1 MAVPSPA
8 PISDFYASALHTSLK
23 AQDFYAG
30 KSIHAKIIKSG
41 LHLGV
46 FLMNSL
52 ANFYAKTE
60 SFGDAQKV
68 FDEMPMKNVY
78 SWNTI
83 LSMYAKQGM
92 VETAHRVFLE
102 MPERDS
108 VSWTTLI
115 LGYNRI
121 CQFGKAIQLFSDMIA
136 DRVSP
141 TQYTVTNVLASC
153 AAHEALSVGRKVHSL
168 AVKVGFSG
176 CVPVANSLL
185 NMYVKSGD
193 TATANVVFG
202 RMKLKNTSTW
212 NVMILLHINLG
223 QIALALAQFEKMEER
238 DIISWNSMITGYHRH
253 GYDFE
258 ALDMFSRMLRESS
271 LQPDKFTLG
280 SVLSACA
287 NLESLCHGKEIH
299 AYLIKSRFDTSGP
312 VGNALISMYAKSGQV
327 GVARKIVEKS
337 RPAGLNII
345 TFTALLDGY
354 LKLGDVT
361 PAREIFNSL
370 KDRDVVLW
378 TAMIVGYVQN
388 GLSNDA
394 VEVFRAMLSEGPRPN
409 SYTLAAILSVSSSLA
424 LLNHGREIHGSAL
437 RTGEI
442 HSVSVG
448 NGLINVYAKAGNID
462 SARRVFESVC
472 YRRDTVSWSSM
483 ITALAQHGLGEDAI
497 ELFEKMLAT
506 GIKPDHITYVSVLS
520 ACANIGLVKDGRKY
534 YDMMMN
540 VHGIEPTLSHYACM
554 IDLYGRAGLLEE
566 ARGFIEDMPI
576 EPDIAAWASL
586 LFSCKEHKNLGL
598 AELAAEKL
606 LALDP
611 GNSGAYTTLANLY
624 SACGRWENAVRVRKS
639 MKERGVK
646 KEQGSSWV
654 QVKGKVH
661 VFGAEDS
668 LHPQN
673 DEIYKLMA
681 KIWKEIKE
689 MGFIPDTD
697 TVLHDLEEE
706 VKEQILRHHSEK
718 LAIAFGLLST
728 PEGTTLRIMKNLRV
742 CSDCHSAIKYISKLV
757 GREIIVRDSTRF
769 HHFRDGFCSCR
780 EFW

>member
-8 PISDFYASALHTSLK
+8 PISDFYAHVLHTSLK
-23 AQDFYAG
+23 TQVLLAG

-46 FLMNSL
+46 FLMNTL
-52 ANFYAKTE
+52 MNFYAKTE
-60 SFGDAQKV
+60 SFGNAQQV
-68 FDEMPMKNVY
+68 FDEMPVKNVF
-78 SWNTI
+78 SWNMI

-92 VETAHRVFLE
+92 IETAHHVFLE

-108 VSWTTLI
+108 VSWTTMI
-115 LGYNRI
+115 LGCNRI

-136 DRVSP
+136 DRTAP
-141 TQYTVTNVLASC
+141 TQYTITNVLASC
-153 AAHEALSVGRKVHSL
+153 AAHEALSIGRKVHSL
-168 AVKVGFSG
+168 AIKLGFSG

-212 NVMILLHINLG
+212 NVMISLYMNLG
-223 QIALALAQFEKMEER
+223 QIDLALAQFEKMAER
-238 DIISWNSMITGYHRH
+238 DIVSWNSMITGCNQH
-253 GYDFE
+253 GHDFG
-258 ALDMFSRMLRESS
+258 ALNMFSRMLHESS

-280 SVLSACA
+280 SALSACA
-287 NLESLCHGKEIH
+287 NLESLNHGKEIH
-299 AYLIKSRFDTSGP
+299 AYLIKAIFDTSGT

-337 RPAGLNII
+337 GPTGLNVIA
-345 TFTALLDGY
+345 FTSLLDGY

-361 PAREIFNSL
+361 PAREIFNL
-370 KDRDVVLW
+370 LRDRDVVMW

-394 VEVFRAMLSEGPRPN
+394 VEVFRAMLREGPRPN
-409 SYTLAAILSVSSSLA
+409 GYTLAAILSVSSSLA
-424 LLNHGREIHGSAL
+424 LLNHGKEIHASAL
-437 RTGEI
+437 RTGEVY
-442 HSVSVG
+442 SVSVG

-462 SARRVFESVC
+462 SARKVFESVC
-472 YRRDTVSWSSM
+472 CKRDTVSWTSM
-483 ITALAQHGLGEDAI
+483 IAALAQHGLGEDAI
-497 ELFEKMLAT
+497 ELFEKMLAI

-520 ACANIGLVKDGRKY
+520 ACANIGLVEHGQKY
-534 YDMMMN
+534 YDMMTN
-540 VHGIEPTLSHYACM
+540 VHGVEPNLSHYVCM
-554 IDLYGRAGLLEE
+554 IDLFGRAGLLEK
-566 ARGFIEDMPI
+566 ARGFIEDMPV

-586 LFSCKEHKNLGL
+586 LLSCKVHKNLRL
-598 AELAAEKL
+598 AELAAKRL

-611 GNSGAYTTLANLY
+611 ENSGAYSTLANVY
-624 SACGRWENAVRVRKS
+624 SACGRWENAARIRKT

-654 QVKGKVH
+654 QIKGSVH
-661 VFGAEDS
+661 VFGADDS
-668 LHPQN
+668 LHPQK
-673 DEIYKLMA
+673 DEIYKLIA
-681 KIWKEIKE
+681 KIWREIKE

-697 TVLHDLEEE
+697 SVMYDLEEE

-718 LAIAFGLLST
+718 LAISFGLLST

-742 CSDCHSAIKYISKLV
+742 CNDCHSAVKYISKLV

-769 HHFRDGFCSCR
+769 HHFRDGLCSCR